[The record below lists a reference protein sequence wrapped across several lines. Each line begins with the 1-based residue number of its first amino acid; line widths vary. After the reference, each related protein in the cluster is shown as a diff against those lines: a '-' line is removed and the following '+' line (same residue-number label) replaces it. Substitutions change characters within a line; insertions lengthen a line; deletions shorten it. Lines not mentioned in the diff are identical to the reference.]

1 MYTVE
6 SIYTREIVATELQ
19 VHAGDNVY
27 DGADEL
33 DKQLSHMWRNVIKLD
48 KSTNWGTGA
57 NIVPAVTGGA
67 LLQGFRMYKFHP
79 AAASTYNYVAPCSN
93 RGLCD
98 SKSGICECFPGYGN
112 DNCDEQ
118 NALAL

>member
-6 SIYTREIVATELQ
+6 NLYTREIVATEAE
-19 VHAGDNVY
+19 VHDGDHIHTT
-27 DGADEL
+27 DTKRE
-33 DKQLSHMWRNVIKLD
+33 LSHMWRNVIKLD

-57 NIVPAVTGGA
+57 KLEKNKDDDAF
-67 LLQGFRMYKFHP
+67 LQGFRMYKFHP